1 MTEFQHIDFQTY
13 TAVQN
18 VITELEDMNTLPF
31 SVSKIGSGLAAAY
44 AARLREL
51 AGTPVSDEDNTPSI
65 ASIRTVCDKITEM
78 LQVLNWAWETQRV
91 AADVYDYAI
100 GDAIDALTT
109 VVRVAL
115 DPNPDN
121 KN

>member
-13 TAVQN
+13 TALQEA
-18 VITELEDMNTLPF
+18 ITLLEDMNTLPF
-31 SVSKIGSGLAAAY
+31 SVSKMGSGLAAAY

-51 AGTPVSDEDNTPSI
+51 AETPVSDEDNTPSI

-78 LQVLNWAWETQRV
+78 LQVLNWAWETQRIV
-91 AADVYDYAI
+91 AGVYDYTIAE
-100 GDAIDALTT
+100 AVDALEA
-109 VVRVAL
+109 VISVAL

-121 KN
+121 RN

>member
-13 TAVQN
+13 TAVQAA
-18 VITELEDMNTLPF
+18 ITVLEDVDHSPF
-31 SVSKIGSGLAAAY
+31 SVSKMGHGLGAAY

-51 AGTPVSDEDNTPSI
+51 AETPVSDEDNTPSI
-65 ASIRTVCDKITEM
+65 ASIRIVCDKITEM
-78 LQVLNWAWETQRV
+78 LHVLNWAWETQRIV
-91 AADVYDYAI
+91 ADVYDYAI
-100 GDAIDALTT
+100 GEAVDALEA
-109 VVRVAL
+109 VNRVAL

>member
-13 TAVQN
+13 TAVQEA
-18 VITELEDMNTLPF
+18 ITVLENMDNLPF
-31 SVSKIGSGLAAAY
+31 SVSKMGSGLAAAY

-51 AGTPVSDEDNTPSI
+51 AETPVSDEDNTPSI

-78 LQVLNWAWETQRV
+78 LHALNWAWEAQRII
-91 AADVYDYAI
+91 ADVYDYAI
-100 GDAIDALTT
+100 DEAEGVLQAVI
-109 VVRVAL
+109 RVAL
-115 DPNPDN
+115 APNPDN